1 MLHLSAATQRATA
14 TRLAAAVHRN
24 RMFSRE
30 GVLERIFTLAFRG
43 LVYPQIWEDP
53 AIDLEAMQIRPTD
66 HVLAIGSGGCNILN
80 YLVADPA
87 RISAID
93 LNGAHI
99 ALIRLKLCALRHL
112 PDYDTFFRF
121 FGSADCRGNL
131 VAYERYIKPHLD
143 LGSRRYWEARTVT
156 GRRRI
161 ESFTRNFYR
170 YGLLGRC
177 IGMGHLLARLYGCNP
192 RNMLAARS
200 LQEQRAI
207 FDRELAPIF
216 DKRFVRWLFN
226 QPAALYGLG
235 IPPSQ
240 HRALAGAKPD
250 GMARVLQARV
260 ERLACDFDLNE
271 NYFASQAFGRRY
283 QTGADA
289 PLPPYLERRN
299 YDAIKNRC
307 ERIGVFHVSMTEYL
321 QRHADR
327 SIDCFVLLD
336 AQDWM
341 TGSDLALLWGEI
353 TRTAKAQARVIFRTA
368 AEKNLLFGRVPSDI
382 LARWRY
388 EEDHCRDLTQRDRSS
403 IYGGFHLHSLRED
416 ALRDDG

>member
-1 MLHLSAATQRATA
+1 MRHLTATTQRATA

-24 RMFSRE
+24 RVFSRE

-80 YLVADPA
+80 YLVADPG

-112 PDYDTFFRF
+112 PDYEAFFRF
-121 FGSADCRGNL
+121 FGSADCAGNR
-131 VAYERYIKPHLD
+131 VSYERYIRPHLD
-143 LGSRRYWEARTVT
+143 LGSRRYWEARTIT

-192 RNMLAARS
+192 RNLLAARS
-200 LQEQRAI
+200 MQEQRAI
-207 FDRELAPIF
+207 FNRELAPIF

-240 HRALAGAKPD
+240 HRSLAAAKPD
-250 GMARVLQARV
+250 GMARVLQTRV
-260 ERLACDFDLNE
+260 ERLACHFDLNK

-283 QTGADA
+283 DTGPDV

-299 YDAIKNRC
+299 YDAIKSRC
-307 ERIGVFHVSMTEYL
+307 DRIGVFHVSMTEYL
-321 QRHADR
+321 QRHADQ
-327 SIDCFVLLD
+327 SVDCFVLLD

-341 TGSDLALLWGEI
+341 TGNDLALLWSEI
-353 TRTAKAQARVIFRTA
+353 TRTAKPQARVIFRTA
-368 AEKNLLFGRVPSDI
+368 AEKNLLFGRVPGQI
-382 LARWRY
+382 LSRWRY
-388 EEDHCRDLTQRDRSS
+388 EEAYCRELTGRDRSS
-403 IYGGFHLHSLRED
+403 IYGGFHLHSLRD
-416 ALRDDG
+416 AV

>member
-1 MLHLSAATQRATA
+1 MLHLTATA
-14 TRLAAAVHRN
+14 QRTTSSRLATAVHRN
-24 RMFSRE
+24 RMLSRE

-53 AIDLEAMQIRPTD
+53 AIDLEALQIRPTD

-93 LNGAHI
+93 LNGTHV

-112 PDYDTFFRF
+112 PDYEAFFRF
-121 FGSADCRGNL
+121 FGAADRQGNL
-131 VAYERYIKPHLD
+131 AAYAQHIRPHLD
-143 LGSRRYWEARTVT
+143 LGSRRYWEGRTIT

-192 RNMLAARS
+192 RDLLQAGSM
-200 LQEQRAI
+200 QEQRTI
-207 FDRELAPIF
+207 FERELAPIF
-216 DKRFVRWLFN
+216 DKRFVRWLLS

-240 HRALAGAKPD
+240 HRSLAGAIPD

-283 QTGADA
+283 GTGPDA
-289 PLPPYLERRN
+289 PLPPYLQRCN
-299 YDAIKNRC
+299 YESIKSRC
-307 ERIGVFHVSMTEYL
+307 DRIGVFHVSMAEYL
-321 QRHADR
+321 QRHSER

-341 TGSDLALLWGEI
+341 TGNDLSLLWTEI
-353 TRTAKAQARVIFRTA
+353 TRTARPQARAIFRTA
-368 AEKNLLFGRVPSDI
+368 AESNLLPGRVPGRI
-382 LARWRY
+382 LARWGY
-388 EEDHCRDLTQRDRSS
+388 DEGYCRELTRRDRSS
-403 IYGGFHLHSLRED
+403 IYGGFHLQSLRD
-416 ALRDDG
+416 AA

>member
-1 MLHLSAATQRATA
+1 MLNPTAATERATKA
-14 TRLAAAVHRN
+14 RLAAAVHRN
-24 RMFSRE
+24 KMFSRE
-30 GVLERIFTLAFRG
+30 GMLERIFTLAFRG

-53 AIDLEAMQIRPTD
+53 AIDLEALQIRPTD

-80 YLVADPA
+80 YLIADPQ

-112 PDYDTFFRF
+112 PDYDSFFRL
-121 FGSADCRGNL
+121 FGCADSRANL
-131 VAYERYIKPHLD
+131 AAYNEYVRPHLD
-143 LGSRRYWEARTVT
+143 LVSRRYWEARTIT

-177 IGMGHLLARLYGCNP
+177 IGMGHFLARLYGGNP
-192 RNMLAARS
+192 RKLLQASSM
-200 LQEQRAI
+200 QEQRAI
-207 FDRELAPIF
+207 FNAELAPIF

-240 HRALAGAKPD
+240 HRALAGATPD
-250 GMARVLQARV
+250 GMAAVLQTRV
-260 ERLACDFDLNE
+260 ERLACDFDLSE

-283 QTGADA
+283 ATRPDA

-299 YDAIKNRC
+299 YEAIKRRC
-307 ERIGVFHVSMTEYL
+307 GHIEVSHISMIEFL
-321 QRHADR
+321 QRHSDR

-341 TGSDLALLWGEI
+341 SGGDLTQLWTEI
-353 TRTAKAQARVIFRTA
+353 TRTARPRARAIFRTA
-368 AEKNLLFGRVPSDI
+368 AERNLLIGRVPSQLLSCWHYDES
-382 LARWRY
+382 Y
-388 EEDHCRDLTQRDRSS
+388 CRELTRRDRSS
-403 IYGGFHLHSLRED
+403 IYGGFHLLNLKDELHF
-416 ALRDDG
+416 

>member
-1 MLHLSAATQRATA
+1 MLHLTAAAQRATA

-53 AIDLEAMQIRPTD
+53 AVDLEALQIRPTD

-112 PDYDTFFRF
+112 PDYDSFFRF
-121 FGSADCRGNL
+121 FGSADCHGNL
-131 VAYERYIKPHLD
+131 VAYDRYVRPHLD
-143 LGSRRYWEARTVT
+143 LGSRRYWEARTIT

-192 RNMLAARS
+192 RDLLQANSM
-200 LQEQRAI
+200 QEQRAI

-240 HRALAGAKPD
+240 HRSLAGTIPTAWRGFCGRASKGWPATSISAKITSHRRPS
-250 GMARVLQARV
+250 GGATTPAPTPRCRPIWNGATTR
-260 ERLACDFDLNE
+260 
-271 NYFASQAFGRRY
+271 ASRA
-283 QTGADA
+283 
-289 PLPPYLERRN
+289 
-299 YDAIKNRC
+299 
-307 ERIGVFHVSMTEYL
+307 V
-321 QRHADR
+321 
-327 SIDCFVLLD
+327 
-336 AQDWM
+336 
-341 TGSDLALLWGEI
+341 
-353 TRTAKAQARVIFRTA
+353 A
-368 AEKNLLFGRVPSDI
+368 AASASFTSP
-382 LARWRY
+382 
-388 EEDHCRDLTQRDRSS
+388 
-403 IYGGFHLHSLRED
+403 
-416 ALRDDG
+416 

>member
-1 MLHLSAATQRATA
+1 MLHLTAATQRATA

-24 RMFSRE
+24 KAFSRE
-30 GVLERIFTLAFRG
+30 GMLERIFTLAFRG

-131 VAYERYIKPHLD
+131 VAYERYIQPHLD
-143 LGSRRYWEARTVT
+143 PGSRRYWEARTIT

-192 RNMLAARS
+192 RDLLAATS
-200 LQEQRAI
+200 MQEQRAI
-207 FDRELAPIF
+207 FDRDLAPLF
-216 DKRFVRWLFN
+216 DKRLVRWLFN

-240 HRALAGAKPD
+240 HRSLAGPKPD
-250 GMARVLQARV
+250 GMASVLQSRV
-260 ERLACDFDLNE
+260 ERLACHFALNE

-283 QTGADA
+283 DTGPDA
-289 PLPPYLERRN
+289 PLPPYLERRH
-299 YDAIKNRC
+299 YDGIKSRC
-307 ERIGVFHVSMTEYL
+307 ERVGVFHVSMTEYL
-321 QRHADR
+321 QRHADQ
-327 SIDCFVLLD
+327 SIDCIALLD

-341 TGSDLALLWGEI
+341 SGSDLCLLWSEI
-353 TRTAKAQARVIFRTA
+353 TRTAKPQARVIFRTA
-368 AEKNLLFGRVPSDI
+368 AEKNLLYGRVPSQI
-382 LARWRY
+382 LSRWRY
-388 EEDHCRDLTQRDRSS
+388 DEDYCGALTRRDRSS
-403 IYGGFHLHSLRED
+403 IYGGFHLLSLRAEQ
-416 ALRDDG
+416 

>member
-1 MLHLSAATQRATA
+1 MLNSTAATERATA

-24 RMFSRE
+24 RMLSRE

-53 AIDLEAMQIRPTD
+53 AIDLEALQIRPTD
-66 HVLAIGSGGCNILN
+66 HVLAIGSGGCNLLN

-112 PDYDTFFRF
+112 PDHDGFFRF
-121 FGSADCRGNL
+121 FGSADSRANL
-131 VAYERYIKPHLD
+131 AAYDRHIKPHLD
-143 LGSRRYWEARTVT
+143 LGSRRYWEARTIT

-177 IGMGHLLARLYGCNP
+177 IGAGHLLARLYGGNP
-192 RNMLAARS
+192 RKLLQASSM
-200 LQEQRAI
+200 QEQRAI
-207 FDRELAPIF
+207 FNRELAPIF

-240 HRALAGAKPD
+240 HRSLAGAMPD
-250 GMARVLQARV
+250 GMARVLQRRV
-260 ERLACDFDLNE
+260 ERLACHFDLSE
-271 NYFASQAFGRRY
+271 NYFASQAFGRSYATRP
-283 QTGADA
+283 DA

-299 YDAIKNRC
+299 YEDIRSRC
-307 ERIGVFHVSMTEYL
+307 GRIGVFHVSMTEYL
-321 QRHADR
+321 QRHGDR
-327 SIDCFVLLD
+327 SIDCYVLLD

-341 TGSDLALLWGEI
+341 TDSDLTRLWTEI
-353 TRTAKAQARVIFRTA
+353 TRTARPQARVIFRTA
-368 AEKNLLFGRVPSDI
+368 AERNLLIGRVPSSI

-388 EEDHCRDLTQRDRSS
+388 DEDYCGELTRRDRSS
-403 IYGGFHLHSLRED
+403 IYGGFHLLSLREE
-416 ALRDDG
+416 GP

>member
-1 MLHLSAATQRATA
+1 MLHLTAAAQRATA

-30 GVLERIFTLAFRG
+30 GALERIFTLAFRG

-53 AIDLEAMQIRPTD
+53 AVDLEALQIRPTD

-112 PDYDTFFRF
+112 PDYDSFFRF
-121 FGSADCRGNL
+121 FGSADCHGNL
-131 VAYERYIKPHLD
+131 VAYERYVRPHLD
-143 LGSRRYWEARTVT
+143 LGSRRYWEARTIT

-192 RNMLAARS
+192 RNLLQANSM
-200 LQEQRAI
+200 QEQRAI

-240 HRALAGAKPD
+240 HRSLAGTKPD
-250 GMARVLQARV
+250 GMARVLRARV
-260 ERLACDFDLNE
+260 ERLACHFDLGE

-283 QTGADA
+283 DTGPDA

-299 YDAIKNRC
+299 YESIKSRC
-307 ERIGVFHVSMTEYL
+307 GRVGVFHVSMTEYL
-321 QRHADR
+321 QRHGER

-341 TGSDLALLWGEI
+341 TGSDLALLWTEI
-353 TRTAKAQARVIFRTA
+353 TRTARPRARAIFRTA
-368 AEKNLLFGRVPSDI
+368 AENNLLYGRVPGQI

-388 EEDHCRDLTQRDRSS
+388 DEGYCRDLARRDRSS
-403 IYGGFHLHSLRED
+403 IYGGFHLHSLRD
-416 ALRDDG
+416 AA

>member
-1 MLHLSAATQRATA
+1 MLHSTAATAQRSTSA
-14 TRLAAAVHRN
+14 RLAAAVHRN
-24 RMFSRE
+24 RIFSRE
-30 GVLERIFTLAFRG
+30 GMLERIFTLAFRG

-53 AIDLEAMQIRPTD
+53 AIDLEALQIRPTD

-99 ALIRLKLCALRHL
+99 ALIRLKLCALQHL
-112 PDYDTFFRF
+112 PDYDSFFRF
-121 FGSADCRGNL
+121 FGAADCQGNL
-131 VAYERYIKPHLD
+131 VAYAQYIRPHLD
-143 LGSRRYWEARTVT
+143 LGSRRYWEARTIT

-192 RNMLAARS
+192 RNLLRASSM
-200 LQEQRAI
+200 QEQRAI
-207 FDRELAPIF
+207 FNRELAPIF

-240 HRALAGAKPD
+240 HRALAGAQPD
-250 GMARVLQARV
+250 GMASVLQTRV
-260 ERLACDFDLNE
+260 ERLACHFDLND

-283 QTGADA
+283 DTGPDA

-299 YDAIKNRC
+299 YEAIKSRC
-307 ERIGVFHVSMTEYL
+307 DRIGVFHVSMTEYL

-327 SIDCFVLLD
+327 SVDCFVLLD

-341 TGSDLALLWGEI
+341 TGGDLSLLWTEI
-353 TRTAKAQARVIFRTA
+353 TRTARPQARVIFRTA
-368 AEKNLLFGRVPSDI
+368 AEKNLLVGRVPSHI
-382 LARWRY
+382 LSRWHY
-388 EEDHCRDLTQRDRSS
+388 DEDYCRGLTRRDRSS
-403 IYGGFHLHSLRED
+403 IYGGFHLHSLRDD
-416 ALRDDG
+416 A